1 MTIDLTAYKAPALH
15 FSGGKD
21 SLACLYLL
29 RDQLNNVRVY
39 WCNTGDACPETVE
52 VIDAVRS
59 WIPNFIEVKSDV
71 GTWRDTYGWPSD
83 LVPAKSHFLGVTYGM
98 SQTRLTGRFDCCYY
112 NLMLPMHERMLA
124 DKVDCVIRGT
134 KLCDTGTVPAE
145 GQTPDYTVL
154 LPIKDWSHHDVF
166 EYLKSVGAPQNAIYD
181 HFKGISAP
189 ECLHCT
195 AWWDDNKAAYLRE
208 NHPQVLVDYRKRL
221 RGIKQ
226 IVDTHLDDLV
236 HEIGE

>member
-1 MTIDLTAYKAPALH
+1 MMPDFSSFKNPALH

-29 RDQLNNVRVY
+29 LEQLNDITVY
-39 WCNTGDACPETVE
+39 WCNTGDGCPETLE
-52 VIDAVRS
+52 VVDEVRR

-71 GTWRDTYGWPSD
+71 VGWRDTHGWPSD
-83 LVPAKSHFLGVTYGM
+83 LVPAKSHFLGVAYGM
-98 SQTRLTGRFDCCYY
+98 CNTKLTNRFDCCYY
-112 NLMLPMHERMLA
+112 NLMLPMHERMIA
-124 DKVDCVIRGT
+124 DGVDCVIRGT

-145 GQTPDYTVL
+145 GETPHYTVV
-154 LPIKDWSHHDVF
+154 LPIKDWSHQDVF
-166 EYLKSVGAPQNAIYD
+166 GYLESVGAPQNAIYN

-208 NHPQVLVDYRKRL
+208 NHPQVLVDYRGRL
-221 RGIKQ
+221 RDIKTV
-226 IVDTHLDDLV
+226 VDTHLDDLI
-236 HEIGE
+236 HELGE